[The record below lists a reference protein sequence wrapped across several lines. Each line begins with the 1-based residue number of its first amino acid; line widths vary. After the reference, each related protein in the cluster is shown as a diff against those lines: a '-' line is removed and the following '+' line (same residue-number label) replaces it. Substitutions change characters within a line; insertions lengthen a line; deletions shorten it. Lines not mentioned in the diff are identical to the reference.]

1 MQDYQILYDTKLLG
15 ERHDRECLL
24 YVYSLPVRYRL
35 NLILRNTA
43 GRLYTNLIA
52 NLLANQGSGDR

>member
-15 ERHDRECLL
+15 ERNNSMCLL
-24 YVYSLPVRYRL
+24 YVYSLHVRYRL
-35 NLILRNTA
+35 NLVLRNTA

-52 NLLANQGSGDR
+52 NHLANQGSGDR